1 MWARRK
7 LESDQF
13 FREIVVFLG
22 ECHSFLVFIYG
33 FDFDGEMV
41 GNVGD
46 FFAVNIR
53 SLTKYTLG
61 GYGPVVTNWGSSGRI
76 LWRNQQFSGF
86 FLKYSGIWDTL
97 ALVL

>member
-13 FREIVVFLG
+13 FREIVVFFG
-22 ECHSFLVFIYG
+22 ESHSFLVFIYG

-53 SLTKYTLG
+53 SLTKYTLR

-76 LWRNQQFSGF
+76 L
-86 FLKYSGIWDTL
+86 
-97 ALVL
+97 